1 MDKSQI
7 ARIVEFDLK
16 VRGGWFPSRSSFATE
31 CGFCERTV
39 ARDIEY
45 IRERLGA
52 PLAFNK
58 ERMGYYYS
66 KPWNFPSILMATFKS
81 EEKIDYAIKLLME
94 MNEKDRDAVI
104 KAVID
109 QRETAAPT
117 PEATETT
124 ESAEYCDDFMVEYD
138 FRGHRT
144 MTQPKG
150 LAI

>member
-52 PLAFNK
+52 PLAFD
-58 ERMGYYYS
+58 RGRWGYYYS
-66 KPWNFPSILMATFKS
+66 KPWNFPSILMATYTA
-81 EEKIDYAIKLLME
+81 EEKEDFAVKFLMNLDE
-94 MNEKDRDAVI
+94 EIRELVVNT
-104 KAVID
+104 VID
-109 QRETAAPT
+109 LTKFDKPPCPAPENEHKSNPIPDKQIPKDNGPMT
-117 PEATETT
+117 NEAPAT
-124 ESAEYCDDFMVEYD
+124 
-138 FRGHRT
+138 
-144 MTQPKG
+144 
-150 LAI
+150 

>member
-52 PLAFNK
+52 PLAFDK
-58 ERMGYYYS
+58 RRRGYYYS
-66 KPWNFPSILMATFKS
+66 KPWNFPSILMATYTA
-81 EEKIDYAIKLLME
+81 EEKEDFAVNYLMNLDE
-94 MNEKDRDAVI
+94 ETRELVVNT
-104 KAVID
+104 VID
-109 QRETAAPT
+109 LTKFDHPPGPFLGKEQKSPPLSDVQIPKDNGQMTNEAP
-117 PEATETT
+117 
-124 ESAEYCDDFMVEYD
+124 
-138 FRGHRT
+138 
-144 MTQPKG
+144 
-150 LAI
+150 AI

>member
-52 PLAFNK
+52 PLAFHK
-58 ERMGYYYS
+58 DRGGYYYS
-66 KPWNFPSILMATFKS
+66 KPWSIPSILMATYTA
-81 EEKIDYAIKLLME
+81 EEKEDYAVNYLMNMDE
-94 MNEKDRDAVI
+94 ETRELVVNT
-104 KAVID
+104 VID
-109 QRETAAPT
+109 LTKFDKPLCPSLTNEHKCPNFPDRQIPPGNGPKNNEGP
-117 PEATETT
+117 AT
-124 ESAEYCDDFMVEYD
+124 
-138 FRGHRT
+138 
-144 MTQPKG
+144 
-150 LAI
+150 